1 MHEGTASAGGT
12 PWVCRHFTL
21 RAAAFLRGCASG
33 ARTPRC
39 AWRSSVCAPDDNP
52 REPDR
57 SRSLAP
63 SAHGPRDRSAARRP
77 RCAEHAAAGAFGAS
91 EHMRRGR
98 NGHRPCPSAVSI
110 GRVHR
115 PCPSAVSIGRVH
127 RPCPSAVSIGRVHRR
142 PRRGPK
148 KKRRPQDAVHC
159 MRPQCPP
166 DDARQAATR
175 PQARAPSVAEAAR
188 AEPQSEARGTTT
200 RAASQRG
207 RVAPRPLRSESRRA
221 YFFSGSLPGG
231 VAGLNGNELNMV
243 FAWFC
248 ICSCI
253 CTNMFFDCS
262 M

>member
-1 MHEGTASAGGT
+1 MGLPAFYPPRGGVSPRVRIGRENAALCVAIVRLRARRQSPRARPLQVARAHRAHARPARPLRRASA
-12 PWVCRHFTL
+12 TL
-21 RAAAFLRGCASG
+21 RRA
-33 ARTPRC
+33 
-39 AWRSSVCAPDDNP
+39 
-52 REPDR
+52 
-57 SRSLAP
+57 
-63 SAHGPRDRSAARRP
+63 
-77 RCAEHAAAGAFGAS
+77 
-91 EHMRRGR
+91 RRGR
-98 NGHRPCPSAVSI
+98 RIRRIGTHAPGSKRPSAVSI
-110 GRVHR
+110 GGLGAAPKRNGARKTPFIACGRNVR
-115 PCPSAVSIGRVH
+115 PMT
-127 RPCPSAVSIGRVHRR
+127 
-142 PRRGPK
+142 RG
-148 KKRRPQDAVHC
+148 KR
-159 MRPQCPP
+159 
-166 DDARQAATR
+166 ATR

>member
-63 SAHGPRDRSAARRP
+63 IAHTHGPRDRSAARRP

-91 EHMRRGR
+91 AHMRRGR

-110 GRVHR
+110 GGLGAAPKRNGARKTPFIACGRNVR
-115 PCPSAVSIGRVH
+115 PMTRGKPPLA
-127 RPCPSAVSIGRVHRR
+127 RR
-142 PRRGPK
+142 
-148 KKRRPQDAVHC
+148 
-159 MRPQCPP
+159 
-166 DDARQAATR
+166 
-175 PQARAPSVAEAAR
+175 RAPSVAEAAR

>member
-1 MHEGTASAGGT
+1 M
-12 PWVCRHFTL
+12 
-21 RAAAFLRGCASG
+21 RG
-33 ARTPRC
+33 
-39 AWRSSVCAPDDNP
+39 
-52 REPDR
+52 
-57 SRSLAP
+57 
-63 SAHGPRDRSAARRP
+63 RRP
-77 RCAEHAAAGAFGAS
+77 RAAHLGFAGILPSARRRFSEGAHRARERRAVRGDRPFARPTTIPASPTAPGRSRRARTARATAPPRVGHAAPSTPQPAHSAHRHTCAGVETA
-91 EHMRRGR
+91 
-98 NGHRPCPSAVSI
+98 
-110 GRVHR
+110 
-115 PCPSAVSIGRVH
+115 IGRVH

-142 PRRGPK
+142 PRRGPQK
-148 KKRRPQDAVHC
+148 ETAPARRRSLHAAA
-159 MRPQCPP
+159 CPP

-207 RVAPRPLRSESRRA
+207 RVAPRPLRSESRRT

>member
-1 MHEGTASAGGT
+1 M
-12 PWVCRHFTL
+12 
-21 RAAAFLRGCASG
+21 RG
-33 ARTPRC
+33 
-39 AWRSSVCAPDDNP
+39 
-52 REPDR
+52 
-57 SRSLAP
+57 
-63 SAHGPRDRSAARRP
+63 RRP
-77 RCAEHAAAGAFGAS
+77 RAAHLGFAGILPSARRRFSEGAHRARERRAVRGDRPFARPTTIPASPTAPGRSRRARTARATAPPRVGHAAPSTPRPAHSAHRHTCAGVETA
-91 EHMRRGR
+91 
-98 NGHRPCPSAVSI
+98 I

>member
-1 MHEGTASAGGT
+1 M
-12 PWVCRHFTL
+12 
-21 RAAAFLRGCASG
+21 RG
-33 ARTPRC
+33 
-39 AWRSSVCAPDDNP
+39 
-52 REPDR
+52 
-57 SRSLAP
+57 
-63 SAHGPRDRSAARRP
+63 RRP
-77 RCAEHAAAGAFGAS
+77 RAAHLGFAGILPSARRRFSEGAHRARERRAVRGDRPFARPTTIPAS
-91 EHMRRGR
+91 PTAPGRSRRARRGR
-98 NGHRPCPSAVSI
+98 RIRRI
-110 GRVHR
+110 GTHAPGSKR
-115 PCPSAVSIGRVH
+115 PSAVSIGRVH

>member
-1 MHEGTASAGGT
+1 MASMHEGTASAGGT

-91 EHMRRGR
+91 AHMRRGR

-110 GRVHR
+110 GGLGAAPKRNGARRTPFIACGRNVR
-115 PCPSAVSIGRVH
+115 PMT
-127 RPCPSAVSIGRVHRR
+127 
-142 PRRGPK
+142 RGK
-148 KKRRPQDAVHC
+148 
-159 MRPQCPP
+159 PP
-166 DDARQAATR
+166 LAR
-175 PQARAPSVAEAAR
+175 
-188 AEPQSEARGTTT
+188 
-200 RAASQRG
+200 
-207 RVAPRPLRSESRRA
+207 RRA
-221 YFFSGSLPGG
+221 RR
-231 VAGLNGNELNMV
+231 A
-243 FAWFC
+243 
-248 ICSCI
+248 
-253 CTNMFFDCS
+253 
-262 M
+262 

>member
-63 SAHGPRDRSAARRP
+63 IAHTHGPRDRSAARRP

-91 EHMRRGR
+91 AHMRRGR

-110 GRVHR
+110 GGLGAAPKRNGARRTPFIACGRNVR
-115 PCPSAVSIGRVH
+115 PMTRGKPPLA
-127 RPCPSAVSIGRVHRR
+127 RR
-142 PRRGPK
+142 
-148 KKRRPQDAVHC
+148 
-159 MRPQCPP
+159 
-166 DDARQAATR
+166 
-175 PQARAPSVAEAAR
+175 RAPSVAEAAR

>member
-1 MHEGTASAGGT
+1 MASMHEGTASAGGT

-91 EHMRRGR
+91 AHMRRGR

-110 GRVHR
+110 GGLGAAPKRNGARKTPFIACGRNVRPMTRGKPPLARRRARRAQPRPPGPSRNPKLAARRLARHR
-115 PCPSAVSIGRVH
+115 NAAGSRRGRCVAKAAVPTSSPARCPAVS
-127 RPCPSAVSIGRVHRR
+127 PA
-142 PRRGPK
+142 
-148 KKRRPQDAVHC
+148 
-159 MRPQCPP
+159 
-166 DDARQAATR
+166 
-175 PQARAPSVAEAAR
+175 
-188 AEPQSEARGTTT
+188 
-200 RAASQRG
+200 
-207 RVAPRPLRSESRRA
+207 
-221 YFFSGSLPGG
+221 
-231 VAGLNGNELNMV
+231 
-243 FAWFC
+243 
-248 ICSCI
+248 
-253 CTNMFFDCS
+253 
-262 M
+262 

>member
-91 EHMRRGR
+91 AHMRRGR

-110 GRVHR
+110 GGLGAAPKRNGARRTPFIACGRNVR
-115 PCPSAVSIGRVH
+115 PMTRGKPPLA
-127 RPCPSAVSIGRVHRR
+127 RR
-142 PRRGPK
+142 
-148 KKRRPQDAVHC
+148 
-159 MRPQCPP
+159 
-166 DDARQAATR
+166 
-175 PQARAPSVAEAAR
+175 RAPSVAEAAR

-207 RVAPRPLRSESRRA
+207 RVAPRPLRSESRRT

>member
-1 MHEGTASAGGT
+1 MGG
-12 PWVCRHFTL
+12 RG
-21 RAAAFLRGCASG
+21 AAPKSNG
-33 ARTPRC
+33 ARRTPFIACGRNV
-39 AWRSSVCAPDDNP
+39 RPMTRGKP
-52 REPDR
+52 P
-57 SRSLAP
+57 L
-63 SAHGPRDRSAARRP
+63 ARR
-77 RCAEHAAAGAFGAS
+77 
-91 EHMRRGR
+91 
-98 NGHRPCPSAVSI
+98 
-110 GRVHR
+110 
-115 PCPSAVSIGRVH
+115 
-127 RPCPSAVSIGRVHRR
+127 
-142 PRRGPK
+142 
-148 KKRRPQDAVHC
+148 
-159 MRPQCPP
+159 
-166 DDARQAATR
+166 
-175 PQARAPSVAEAAR
+175 RAPSVAEAAR

>member
-1 MHEGTASAGGT
+1 M
-12 PWVCRHFTL
+12 
-21 RAAAFLRGCASG
+21 RG
-33 ARTPRC
+33 
-39 AWRSSVCAPDDNP
+39 
-52 REPDR
+52 
-57 SRSLAP
+57 
-63 SAHGPRDRSAARRP
+63 RRP
-77 RCAEHAAAGAFGAS
+77 RAAHLGFAGILPSARRRFSEGAHRARERRAVRGDRPFARPTTIPASPTAPGRSRRARTARATAPPRVGHAAPSTPRPAHSAHRHTCAGVETA
-91 EHMRRGR
+91 
-98 NGHRPCPSAVSI
+98 I

-115 PCPSAVSIGRVH
+115 PCPSAVSIGGLGAAPKRNGARRTPFIACGRNV
-127 RPCPSAVSIGRVHRR
+127 RPMTRGKPPLARR
-142 PRRGPK
+142 
-148 KKRRPQDAVHC
+148 
-159 MRPQCPP
+159 
-166 DDARQAATR
+166 
-175 PQARAPSVAEAAR
+175 RAPSVAEAAR

-207 RVAPRPLRSESRRA
+207 RVAPRPLRSESRRT

>member
-1 MHEGTASAGGT
+1 M
-12 PWVCRHFTL
+12 
-21 RAAAFLRGCASG
+21 RG
-33 ARTPRC
+33 
-39 AWRSSVCAPDDNP
+39 
-52 REPDR
+52 
-57 SRSLAP
+57 
-63 SAHGPRDRSAARRP
+63 RRP
-77 RCAEHAAAGAFGAS
+77 RAAHLGFAGILPSARRRFSEGAHRARERRAVRGDRPFARPTTIPASPTAPGRSRRARTARATAPPRVGHAAPSTPRPAHSAHRHTCAGVETA
-91 EHMRRGR
+91 
-98 NGHRPCPSAVSI
+98 I

-127 RPCPSAVSIGRVHRR
+127 RPCPSAVSIGGLGAAPKRNGARKTPFIACGRNVRPMTRGKPPLARR
-142 PRRGPK
+142 
-148 KKRRPQDAVHC
+148 
-159 MRPQCPP
+159 
-166 DDARQAATR
+166 
-175 PQARAPSVAEAAR
+175 RAPSVAEAAR

-207 RVAPRPLRSESRRA
+207 RVAPRPLRSESRRT

>member
-1 MHEGTASAGGT
+1 M
-12 PWVCRHFTL
+12 
-21 RAAAFLRGCASG
+21 RG
-33 ARTPRC
+33 
-39 AWRSSVCAPDDNP
+39 
-52 REPDR
+52 
-57 SRSLAP
+57 
-63 SAHGPRDRSAARRP
+63 RRP
-77 RCAEHAAAGAFGAS
+77 RAAHLGFAGILPSARRRFSEGAHRARERRAVRGDRPFARPTTIPASPTAPGRSRPSRTRTARATAPPRVGHAAPSTPRPAHSAHRHTCAGVETA
-91 EHMRRGR
+91 
-98 NGHRPCPSAVSI
+98 
-110 GRVHR
+110 
-115 PCPSAVSIGRVH
+115 IGRVH

-207 RVAPRPLRSESRRA
+207 RVAPRPLRSESRRT

>member
-63 SAHGPRDRSAARRP
+63 IAHTHGPRDRSAARRP

-91 EHMRRGR
+91 AHMRRGR

-110 GRVHR
+110 GGLGAAPKRNGARRTPFIACGRNVR
-115 PCPSAVSIGRVH
+115 PMTRGKPPLA
-127 RPCPSAVSIGRVHRR
+127 RR
-142 PRRGPK
+142 
-148 KKRRPQDAVHC
+148 
-159 MRPQCPP
+159 
-166 DDARQAATR
+166 
-175 PQARAPSVAEAAR
+175 RAPSVAEAAR

-207 RVAPRPLRSESRRA
+207 RVAPRPLRSESRRT

>member
-33 ARTPRC
+33 
-39 AWRSSVCAPDDNP
+39 
-52 REPDR
+52 RENAALCVAIVR
-57 SRSLAP
+57 LR
-63 SAHGPRDRSAARRP
+63 ARRQSP
-77 RCAEHAAAGAFGAS
+77 RARPLQVARAHRAHARPARPLRRAS
-91 EHMRRGR
+91 ATLRRARRGWR
-98 NGHRPCPSAVSI
+98 IRRI
-110 GRVHR
+110 GTHAPGSKR
-115 PCPSAVSIGRVH
+115 
-127 RPCPSAVSIGRVHRR
+127 PSAVSIGRVHRR
-142 PRRGPK
+142 PRRGPQK
-148 KKRRPQDAVHC
+148 ETAPARRRSLHAAA
-159 MRPQCPP
+159 CPP

-207 RVAPRPLRSESRRA
+207 RVAPRPLRSESRRT

>member
-91 EHMRRGR
+91 AHMRRGR

-110 GRVHR
+110 GGLGAAPKRNGARKTPFIACGRNVR
-115 PCPSAVSIGRVH
+115 PMTRGKPPLA
-127 RPCPSAVSIGRVHRR
+127 RR
-142 PRRGPK
+142 
-148 KKRRPQDAVHC
+148 
-159 MRPQCPP
+159 
-166 DDARQAATR
+166 
-175 PQARAPSVAEAAR
+175 RAPSVAEAAR

>member
-1 MHEGTASAGGT
+1 M
-12 PWVCRHFTL
+12 
-21 RAAAFLRGCASG
+21 RG
-33 ARTPRC
+33 
-39 AWRSSVCAPDDNP
+39 
-52 REPDR
+52 
-57 SRSLAP
+57 
-63 SAHGPRDRSAARRP
+63 RRP
-77 RCAEHAAAGAFGAS
+77 RAAHLGFAGILPSARRRFSEGAHRARERRAVRGDRPFARPTTIPASPTAPGRSRRARTARATAPPRVGHAAPSTPRPAHSAHRHTCAGVETA
-91 EHMRRGR
+91 
-98 NGHRPCPSAVSI
+98 I

-115 PCPSAVSIGRVH
+115 PCPSAASA
-127 RPCPSAVSIGRVHRR
+127 RPQ
-142 PRRGPK
+142 

>member
-1 MHEGTASAGGT
+1 MGLPAFYPPRGGVSPRVRIGRENAALCVAIVRLRARRQSPRARPLQVARAERARPARPLRRASA
-12 PWVCRHFTL
+12 TL
-21 RAAAFLRGCASG
+21 RRA
-33 ARTPRC
+33 
-39 AWRSSVCAPDDNP
+39 
-52 REPDR
+52 
-57 SRSLAP
+57 
-63 SAHGPRDRSAARRP
+63 
-77 RCAEHAAAGAFGAS
+77 
-91 EHMRRGR
+91 RRGR
-98 NGHRPCPSAVSI
+98 RIRRIGTHAPGSKRPSAVSI
-110 GRVHR
+110 
-115 PCPSAVSIGRVH
+115 S
-127 RPCPSAVSIGRVHRR
+127 RVHRR

>member
-63 SAHGPRDRSAARRP
+63 IAHTHGPRDRSAARRP

-91 EHMRRGR
+91 AHMRRGR

-110 GRVHR
+110 GGLGAAPKRNGARKTPFIACGRNVR
-115 PCPSAVSIGRVH
+115 PMTRGKPPLA
-127 RPCPSAVSIGRVHRR
+127 RR
-142 PRRGPK
+142 
-148 KKRRPQDAVHC
+148 
-159 MRPQCPP
+159 
-166 DDARQAATR
+166 
-175 PQARAPSVAEAAR
+175 RAPSVAEAAR

-207 RVAPRPLRSESRRA
+207 RVAPRPLRSESRRT

>member
-1 MHEGTASAGGT
+1 MGLPAFYPPRGGVSPRVRIGRENAALCVAIVRLRARRQSPRARPLQVARAHRAHARPARPLRRASA
-12 PWVCRHFTL
+12 TL
-21 RAAAFLRGCASG
+21 RR
-33 ARTPRC
+33 
-39 AWRSSVCAPDDNP
+39 
-52 REPDR
+52 
-57 SRSLAP
+57 
-63 SAHGPRDRSAARRP
+63 ARRGW
-77 RCAEHAAAGAFGAS
+77 RIRRIGTHAPGS
-91 EHMRRGR
+91 KR
-98 NGHRPCPSAVSI
+98 PSAVSI

-115 PCPSAVSIGRVH
+115 PCPSAVSIGGLGAAPKRNGARRTPFIACGRNV
-127 RPCPSAVSIGRVHRR
+127 RPMTRGKPPLARR
-142 PRRGPK
+142 
-148 KKRRPQDAVHC
+148 
-159 MRPQCPP
+159 
-166 DDARQAATR
+166 
-175 PQARAPSVAEAAR
+175 RAPSVAEAAR

-207 RVAPRPLRSESRRA
+207 RVAPRPLRSESRRT

>member
-110 GRVHR
+110 GGLGAAPKRNGARKTPFIACGRNVR
-115 PCPSAVSIGRVH
+115 PMTRGKPPLA
-127 RPCPSAVSIGRVHRR
+127 RR
-142 PRRGPK
+142 
-148 KKRRPQDAVHC
+148 
-159 MRPQCPP
+159 
-166 DDARQAATR
+166 
-175 PQARAPSVAEAAR
+175 RAPSVAEAAR

-207 RVAPRPLRSESRRA
+207 RVAPRPLRSESRRT

>member
-1 MHEGTASAGGT
+1 M
-12 PWVCRHFTL
+12 
-21 RAAAFLRGCASG
+21 RG
-33 ARTPRC
+33 
-39 AWRSSVCAPDDNP
+39 
-52 REPDR
+52 
-57 SRSLAP
+57 
-63 SAHGPRDRSAARRP
+63 RRP
-77 RCAEHAAAGAFGAS
+77 RAAHLGFAGILPSARRRFSEGAHRARERRAVRGDRPFARPTTIPASPTAPGRSRRARTARATAPPRVGHAAPSTPRPAHSAHRHTCAGV
-91 EHMRRGR
+91 ETT
-98 NGHRPCPSAVSI
+98 I

-127 RPCPSAVSIGRVHRR
+127 RPCPSAVSIGGLGAAPKRNGARKTPFIACGRNVRPMTRGKPPLARR
-142 PRRGPK
+142 
-148 KKRRPQDAVHC
+148 
-159 MRPQCPP
+159 
-166 DDARQAATR
+166 
-175 PQARAPSVAEAAR
+175 RAPSVAEAAR

-207 RVAPRPLRSESRRA
+207 RVAPRPLRSESRRT

>member
-63 SAHGPRDRSAARRP
+63 STPRPAHSAHRHT
-77 RCAEHAAAGAFGAS
+77 CAGVETA
-91 EHMRRGR
+91 
-98 NGHRPCPSAVSI
+98 
-110 GRVHR
+110 
-115 PCPSAVSIGRVH
+115 
-127 RPCPSAVSIGRVHRR
+127 IGRVHRR

>member
-1 MHEGTASAGGT
+1 MGLPAFYPPRGGVSPRVRIGRENAALCVAIVRLRARRQSPRARPLQVARAERARPARPLRRASA
-12 PWVCRHFTL
+12 TL
-21 RAAAFLRGCASG
+21 RRA
-33 ARTPRC
+33 
-39 AWRSSVCAPDDNP
+39 
-52 REPDR
+52 
-57 SRSLAP
+57 
-63 SAHGPRDRSAARRP
+63 
-77 RCAEHAAAGAFGAS
+77 
-91 EHMRRGR
+91 RRGR
-98 NGHRPCPSAVSI
+98 RIRRI
-110 GRVHR
+110 GTHAPGSKR
-115 PCPSAVSIGRVH
+115 
-127 RPCPSAVSIGRVHRR
+127 PSAVSIGRVHRR

>member
-1 MHEGTASAGGT
+1 M
-12 PWVCRHFTL
+12 
-21 RAAAFLRGCASG
+21 RG
-33 ARTPRC
+33 
-39 AWRSSVCAPDDNP
+39 
-52 REPDR
+52 
-57 SRSLAP
+57 
-63 SAHGPRDRSAARRP
+63 RRP
-77 RCAEHAAAGAFGAS
+77 RAAHLGFAGILPSARRRFSEGAHRARERRAVRGDRPFARPTTIPASPTAPGRSRRARTARATAPPRVGHAAPSTPRPAHSAHRHTCAGVETA
-91 EHMRRGR
+91 
-98 NGHRPCPSAVSI
+98 
-110 GRVHR
+110 
-115 PCPSAVSIGRVH
+115 IGRVH

-148 KKRRPQDAVHC
+148 RNGARKTPFIACGRNVRPMTRGKPPLARR
-159 MRPQCPP
+159 
-166 DDARQAATR
+166 
-175 PQARAPSVAEAAR
+175 RAPSVAEAAR

-207 RVAPRPLRSESRRA
+207 RVAPRPLRSESRRT

>member
-63 SAHGPRDRSAARRP
+63 IAHTHGPRDRSAARRP

-91 EHMRRGR
+91 AHMRRGR
-98 NGHRPCPSAVSI
+98 NGHRACPSGVSI
-110 GRVHR
+110 GGLGAAPKRNGARKTPFIACGRNVR
-115 PCPSAVSIGRVH
+115 PMTRGKPPLA
-127 RPCPSAVSIGRVHRR
+127 RR
-142 PRRGPK
+142 
-148 KKRRPQDAVHC
+148 
-159 MRPQCPP
+159 
-166 DDARQAATR
+166 
-175 PQARAPSVAEAAR
+175 RAPSVAEAAR

>member
-1 MHEGTASAGGT
+1 M
-12 PWVCRHFTL
+12 
-21 RAAAFLRGCASG
+21 RG
-33 ARTPRC
+33 
-39 AWRSSVCAPDDNP
+39 
-52 REPDR
+52 
-57 SRSLAP
+57 
-63 SAHGPRDRSAARRP
+63 RRP
-77 RCAEHAAAGAFGAS
+77 RAAHLGFAGILPSARRRFSEGAHRARERRAVRGDRPFARPTTIPASPTAPGRSRRARTARATAPPRVGHAAPSTPQPAHSAHRHTCAGVETA
-91 EHMRRGR
+91 
-98 NGHRPCPSAVSI
+98 
-110 GRVHR
+110 
-115 PCPSAVSIGRVH
+115 IGRVH

-207 RVAPRPLRSESRRA
+207 RVAPRPLRSESRRT

>member
-1 MHEGTASAGGT
+1 M
-12 PWVCRHFTL
+12 
-21 RAAAFLRGCASG
+21 RG
-33 ARTPRC
+33 
-39 AWRSSVCAPDDNP
+39 
-52 REPDR
+52 
-57 SRSLAP
+57 
-63 SAHGPRDRSAARRP
+63 RRP
-77 RCAEHAAAGAFGAS
+77 RAAHLGFAGILPSARRRFSEGAHRARERRAVRGDRPFARPTTIPASPTAPGRSRRARTARATAPPRVGHAAPSTPRPAHSAHRNTCAGVETA
-91 EHMRRGR
+91 
-98 NGHRPCPSAVSI
+98 I

-115 PCPSAVSIGRVH
+115 PCPSAVSIGGLGAAPKRNGARKTPFIACGRNV
-127 RPCPSAVSIGRVHRR
+127 RPMTRGKPPLARR
-142 PRRGPK
+142 
-148 KKRRPQDAVHC
+148 
-159 MRPQCPP
+159 
-166 DDARQAATR
+166 
-175 PQARAPSVAEAAR
+175 RAPSVAEAAR

-207 RVAPRPLRSESRRA
+207 RVAPRPLRSESRRT

>member
-1 MHEGTASAGGT
+1 MHEGAASAGGT

-63 SAHGPRDRSAARRP
+63 IAHTHGPRDRSAARRP

-91 EHMRRGR
+91 AHMRRGR

-110 GRVHR
+110 GGLGAAPKRNGARRTPFIACGRNVR
-115 PCPSAVSIGRVH
+115 PMTRGKPPLA
-127 RPCPSAVSIGRVHRR
+127 RR
-142 PRRGPK
+142 
-148 KKRRPQDAVHC
+148 
-159 MRPQCPP
+159 
-166 DDARQAATR
+166 
-175 PQARAPSVAEAAR
+175 RAPSVAEAAR

-207 RVAPRPLRSESRRA
+207 RVAPRPLRSESRRT

>member
-63 SAHGPRDRSAARRP
+63 IAHTHGPRDRSAARRP

-91 EHMRRGR
+91 AHMRRGR
-98 NGHRPCPSAVSI
+98 NG
-110 GRVHR
+110 HR

-207 RVAPRPLRSESRRA
+207 RVAPRPLRSESRLA

>member
-1 MHEGTASAGGT
+1 MRGRR
-12 PWVCRHFTL
+12 P
-21 RAAAFLRGCASG
+21 RAAHLGFAGILPSARRRFSEGAHPG

-63 SAHGPRDRSAARRP
+63 IAHTHGPRDRSAARRP

-91 EHMRRGR
+91 AHMRRGR

-175 PQARAPSVAEAAR
+175 PQARAERS
-188 AEPQSEARGTTT
+188 RGRPG
-200 RAASQRG
+200 RAAIRSSRHDDSRG
-207 RVAPRPLRSESRRA
+207 IATRPGRAAAVA
-221 YFFSGSLPGG
+221 
-231 VAGLNGNELNMV
+231 
-243 FAWFC
+243 
-248 ICSCI
+248 
-253 CTNMFFDCS
+253 
-262 M
+262 

>member
-1 MHEGTASAGGT
+1 M
-12 PWVCRHFTL
+12 
-21 RAAAFLRGCASG
+21 RG
-33 ARTPRC
+33 
-39 AWRSSVCAPDDNP
+39 
-52 REPDR
+52 
-57 SRSLAP
+57 
-63 SAHGPRDRSAARRP
+63 RRP
-77 RCAEHAAAGAFGAS
+77 RAAHLGFAGILPSARRRFSEGAHRARERRAVRGDRPFARPTTIPASPTAPGRSRRARTARATAPPRVGHAAPSTPQPAHSAHRHTCAGVETA
-91 EHMRRGR
+91 
-98 NGHRPCPSAVSI
+98 I

-127 RPCPSAVSIGRVHRR
+127 RPCPSAVSIGGLGAAPKRNGARR
-142 PRRGPK
+142 TPFIACGRNVRPMTRGKPPLARR
-148 KKRRPQDAVHC
+148 
-159 MRPQCPP
+159 
-166 DDARQAATR
+166 
-175 PQARAPSVAEAAR
+175 RAPSVAEAAR

>member
-63 SAHGPRDRSAARRP
+63 IAHTHGPRDRSAARRP

-91 EHMRRGR
+91 AHMRRGR

-115 PCPSAVSIGRVH
+115 PCPSAVSIGGLGAAPKRNGARRTPFIACGRNV
-127 RPCPSAVSIGRVHRR
+127 RPMTRGKPPLARR
-142 PRRGPK
+142 
-148 KKRRPQDAVHC
+148 
-159 MRPQCPP
+159 
-166 DDARQAATR
+166 
-175 PQARAPSVAEAAR
+175 RAPSVAEAAR

>member
-1 MHEGTASAGGT
+1 M
-12 PWVCRHFTL
+12 
-21 RAAAFLRGCASG
+21 RG
-33 ARTPRC
+33 
-39 AWRSSVCAPDDNP
+39 
-52 REPDR
+52 
-57 SRSLAP
+57 
-63 SAHGPRDRSAARRP
+63 RRP
-77 RCAEHAAAGAFGAS
+77 RAAHLGFAGILPSARRRFSEGAHRARERRAVRGDRPFARPTTIPASPTAPGRSRPSRTRTARATAPPRVGHAAPSTPRPAHSAHRHTCAGVETA
-91 EHMRRGR
+91 
-98 NGHRPCPSAVSI
+98 I

-115 PCPSAVSIGRVH
+115 PCPSAVSIGGLGAAPKRNGARKTPFIACGRNV
-127 RPCPSAVSIGRVHRR
+127 RPMTRGKPPLARR
-142 PRRGPK
+142 
-148 KKRRPQDAVHC
+148 
-159 MRPQCPP
+159 
-166 DDARQAATR
+166 
-175 PQARAPSVAEAAR
+175 RAPSVAEAAR